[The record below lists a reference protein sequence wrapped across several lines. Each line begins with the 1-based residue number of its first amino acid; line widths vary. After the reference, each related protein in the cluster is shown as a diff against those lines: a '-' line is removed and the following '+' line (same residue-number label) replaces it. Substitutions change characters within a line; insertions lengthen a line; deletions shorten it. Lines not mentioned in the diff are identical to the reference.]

1 VKLSSGWVRGG
12 AYMELRD
19 EKTAFLMRRLPLGIW
34 SLTYRLRAEIPGAFS
49 SLPTTG
55 NGVYA
60 PDLRAN
66 SDEIKIK
73 VVDR

>member
-1 VKLSSGWVRGG
+1 
-12 AYMELRD
+12 MELRD
-19 EKTAFLMRRLPLGIW
+19 EKAAFLMRRLPLGTR

-49 SLPTTG
+49 ALPTTG

-73 VVDR
+73 AVDR